1 MGETVTA
8 GAKVTKLFGVDISGL
23 DPETSIALTEA
34 VLAQAAKSK
43 PIETGR
49 RVIITWPAPTT
60 SGVLPI
66 YSVTLTDADS
76 GEQILTGVKLSLTLG
91 TDTGFEGDII
101 EADVTALVDGDG
113 QILGPREQPVKSEG
127 CDWFKTGV
135 FRFAVA
141 EMRVAD

>member
-8 GAKVTKLFGVDISGL
+8 GAKVTELLGVDISGI
-23 DPETSIALTEA
+23 DPATSIALTEA
-34 VLAQAAKSK
+34 VLAQAAKAE

-66 YSVTLTDADS
+66 YSVTLSDADT
-76 GEQILTGVKLSLTLG
+76 GEQILTGVKLSLVLG

-101 EADVTALVDGDG
+101 EADITALVNADG
-113 QILGPREQPVKSEG
+113 QILGPREQPVKSEDG
-127 CDWFKTGV
+127 DWFRTGV

-141 EMRVAD
+141 EMKVAD